1 MIGSSHENVSLYFR
15 GFLAISTTHQ
25 ISSNFRVHWHQ
36 LGHSLGNNH
45 RQFSPLQLSD
55 CKIIFDFRSFVKHE
69 SYGFLV
75 FFFQQ
80 RTNQQDLPDL
90 LLQKFTLITIKW
102 MRETTSAYCD
112 NNIRQNRSLQ
122 VSEVIMQQSCC
133 LTYQSG

>member
-1 MIGSSHENVSLYFR
+1 MIGSSHEICSLYFR

-25 ISSNFRVHWHQ
+25 ISSNCLVHQHQ

-55 CKIIFDFRSFVKHE
+55 CKIICDFRRFVKHE
-69 SYGFLV
+69 SYCFLV
-75 FFFQQ
+75 FFQQ
-80 RTNQQDLPDL
+80 RTKQQDLTDL
-90 LLQKFTLITIKW
+90 LLQQFTLITIKW